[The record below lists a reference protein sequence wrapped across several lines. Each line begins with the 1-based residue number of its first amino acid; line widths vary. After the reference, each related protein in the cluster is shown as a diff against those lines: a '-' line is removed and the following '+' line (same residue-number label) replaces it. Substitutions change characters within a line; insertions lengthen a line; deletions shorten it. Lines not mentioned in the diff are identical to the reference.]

1 LCLFVFRRLS
11 EKQKRKIKNSA
22 IFACPVGPEDRTG
35 ATLRWAICFEDPF
48 KVNIMPPLLEVVID
62 FKTSVLFRFS
72 CFVVIPIRDASRE
85 FLTIYFNKAF
95 DHEHGSESEVCY
107 NEITYHFGVY
117 P

>member
-1 LCLFVFRRLS
+1 MIDNFKTTTSISRRFVSFCFSASQRKAKKKDQKLCDLCLPRRS
-11 EKQKRKIKNSA
+11 GRSYWGD
-22 IFACPVGPEDRTG
+22 FAVG
-35 ATLRWAICFEDPF
+35 
-48 KVNIMPPLLEVVID
+48 N
-62 FKTSVLFRFS
+62 LFRFS